1 MKLVTPSAISTIHMG
16 NMALKT
22 DWNKLYEG
30 GWFIIKKLR
39 VYLDTSVIS
48 HLQQEDVPEKMH
60 ETLELWE
67 QFKER
72 KDVEVIISTLVFT
85 ELYKCNEQKLAFL
98 LGKLAQLDYNE
109 VPITDSVRELTN
121 FYLKNGV
128 LRKKSADDLTHIA
141 AATLNDCRYIISWN
155 FKHFVNPK
163 TINAVNAINL
173 TLNLPQIGIFSPNM
187 MLGGF

>member
-1 MKLVTPSAISTIHMG
+1 MRKLKI
-16 NMALKT
+16 
-22 DWNKLYEG
+22 
-30 GWFIIKKLR
+30 
-39 VYLDTSVIS
+39 YLDTSIIS
-48 HLQQEDVPEKMH
+48 HLQQEDAPEKMR

-72 KDVEVIISTLVFT
+72 KDVQIIISTLVFT
-85 ELYKCNEQKLAFL
+85 ELYKCNKQKLSFL
-98 LGKLAQLDYNE
+98 LSKLAQLDYKE
-109 VPITDSVRELTN
+109 IPITDSVRELAN
-121 FYLKNGV
+121 FYLENNV
-128 LRKKSADDLTHIA
+128 LRKKSIDDLTHIA

-173 TLNLPQIGIFSPNM
+173 TLNLPQIGIFSPTM